1 MENLME
7 KLVSIIM
14 PAYNTA
20 TYITRGIESC
30 LEQRYANW
38 ELLVVDDDST
48 DNTVE
53 KALFYAEKEVRIR
66 LIHIEHGGVSLARN
80 RGMDEA
86 KGEYLLFLD
95 SDDWL
100 EPDALEKLLI
110 LQKQYPECLVA
121 CDRYGVKCAENGEIL
136 ERDKI
141 KRTKTSALLSRTEAL
156 KMTGRD
162 QYNNSSVN
170 KLFQRNIIED
180 YRIRFRPEISYGE
193 DELFVFQYLLHV
205 KGMFFTENAYW
216 NVLERPGSAT
226 RNGFRRAFLT
236 SLEEV
241 DDMMKSA
248 EQNEV
253 GVPEEVFQRLR
264 DLKVEKAR
272 NLLRRYL
279 DADAEDPEA
288 LWVLRHVLRMEG
300 RQYCQRCS
308 FEEKP
313 KIYAA
318 AYCPWKLYRMLYR
331 KKG

>member
-1 MENLME
+1 MKE
-7 KLVSIIM
+7 KVSIIM

-20 TYITRGIESC
+20 AYIARGIESC
-30 LEQRYANW
+30 LNQSISSW
-38 ELLVVDDDST
+38 ELIVIDDASEDDT
-48 DNTVE
+48 INRV
-53 KALFYAEKEVRIR
+53 LQYAERDERIR
-66 LIHIEHGGVSLARN
+66 LIRSSHGGVSPARN
-80 RGMDEA
+80 RGMEEA
-86 KGEYLLFLD
+86 RGEYLLFLD

-100 EPDALEKLLI
+100 ESDALEKLLI

-121 CDRYGVKCAENGEIL
+121 CDRYGVKCTESGKLL
-136 ERDKI
+136 EKN
-141 KRTKTSALLSRTEAL
+141 KRPKASALLSRTEAL
-156 KMTGRD
+156 KMTGRE

-170 KLFQRNIIED
+170 KLFRREIVD
-180 YRIRFRPEISYGE
+180 RFGIRFQPEISYGE
-193 DELFVFQYLLHV
+193 DELFVFQYLVHV

-216 NVLERPGSAT
+216 NVLERLGSAT
-226 RNGFRRAFLT
+226 RDGFRRAFLT

-241 DDMMKSA
+241 DAMMKYA
-248 EQNEV
+248 EQAETD
-253 GVPEEVFQRLR
+253 VPYEVFQRLT

-288 LWVLRHVLRMEG
+288 LKVLRQVLRTEG

-308 FEEKP
+308 SGEKM

>member
-1 MENLME
+1 
-7 KLVSIIM
+7 M

-20 TYITRGIESC
+20 VYIARGMESC
-30 LEQRYANW
+30 LNQSISSW
-38 ELLVVDDDST
+38 ELIVIDDASEDDTVNLV
-48 DNTVE
+48 
-53 KALFYAEKEVRIR
+53 LQYAEHDERIR
-66 LIHIEHGGVSLARN
+66 LIRSSHGGVSLARN
-80 RGMDEA
+80 RGLDEA
-86 KGEYLLFLD
+86 RGEYVLFLD

-100 EPDALEKLLI
+100 EPDALEKLLV

-136 ERDKI
+136 ERERI

-156 KMTGRD
+156 KMTGMD

-193 DELFVFQYLLHV
+193 DELFVFHYLLHV

-241 DDMMKSA
+241 DDMMTSA
-248 EQNEV
+248 EQDEL

-288 LWVLRHVLRMEG
+288 LNALRQVLRTEG
-300 RQYCQRCS
+300 HQYCQRCS
-308 FEEKP
+308 FGEKA